1 MASHPR
7 GTIEPAGRN
16 DPADPE
22 GTHDPMS
29 PTAAPPEP
37 PDVDYTD
44 YDDVDTH
51 DAGDTI
57 VRRNPDEADTSA
69 RESLSNLLDK
79 LGWEGREGQ
88 SVMAGSVAR
97 ALADHRT
104 LLVEAP
110 TGTGKSLAYLVP
122 AAEEARATD
131 KPVIVVT
138 ATKALQQ
145 QVLDSDSPLLARLWP
160 DLDIRLM
167 KGRSNYACLSRVQAI
182 ADGTEE
188 TLFDEV
194 VDPHVWG
201 ELLSWTDTTDTG
213 DRADSPD
220 GVTNAMWSK
229 VSVGP
234 KECVGAKNCQFAEQC
249 FAEKA
254 GIAAREADI
263 VVTNSHLYLLDAKIT
278 GDADFDGIILPEHHA
293 VVVDEAHKLA
303 ETASRV
309 FGVEIRHGRGKTIKG
324 VCKGLVKDEQ
334 LDDVV
339 AADDRLL
346 AELLSFTETGPVD
359 PSVGN
364 LNIALEDYLLAV
376 RSVAKKVSGIV
387 VAVTQPKD
395 AEKKKRALNVL
406 GGAIEDL
413 TAVLKAGEDEEND
426 DVVWVEGDG
435 RRKPVLKMAPVDVG
449 PLLDRYVFS
458 RRTVAMCSATMTVGG
473 DFGSTAE
480 ELGLAAGTW
489 DSVSVPSP
497 FDHANNGLLYIPMGR
512 DKPLTRTDGT
522 VLPAVEA
529 LVPGPNATDFRE
541 GANDLTLNLVEA
553 AEGRALLLFTSW
565 KALND
570 TTEWLRDR
578 VPYTVLA
585 QGDKPTGRL
594 LAEFM
599 ADEQSVLCMTATGWE
614 GISAPGPSCSL
625 VVIDRIPFPRR
636 DDPLINAQRELATKN
651 RRSDF
656 HSVDVPK
663 AARMLAQGVG
673 RLIRTVS
680 DTGVVAVLD
689 TRLGTKKSYNATL
702 LGSLPPFKRSIHL
715 HEEVLPFLR
724 AIADDRRDKVPPP
737 GTPTAVEPVDD
748 ADAFDGID
756 EAA

>member
-1 MASHPR
+1 
-7 GTIEPAGRN
+7 
-16 DPADPE
+16 
-22 GTHDPMS
+22 MS
-29 PTAAPPEP
+29 PTAAAPPEP
-37 PDVDYTD
+37 PDVDHHD
-44 YDDVDTH
+44 YDDSDTH
-51 DAGDTI
+51 AAGETI

-69 RESLSNLLDK
+69 RQSLADLLGR
-79 LGWEGREGQ
+79 LGWEGRDAQ
-88 SVMAGSVAR
+88 SVMAGAVAR
-97 ALADHRT
+97 SLAAKQH

-122 AAEEARATD
+122 AAEQARATGA
-131 KPVIVVT
+131 PVVVVT

-145 QVLDSDSPLLARLWP
+145 QVLDADSPLLARLWP
-160 DLDIRLM
+160 DLEIRLM
-167 KGRSNYACLSRVQAI
+167 KGRGNYACLSRVQAI

-213 DRADSPD
+213 DRADAPD

-234 KECVGAKNCQFAEQC
+234 KECVGAKNCQFAQQC

-254 GIAAREADI
+254 GIAARDADI
-263 VVTNSHLYLLDAKIT
+263 VVTNSHLYLLDAAIGGSDET
-278 GDADFDGIILPEHHA
+278 DDSDGKDSLPWSPILPPHRD
-293 VVVDEAHKLA
+293 VIVDEAHKLA

-334 LDDVV
+334 LDGVV

-364 LNIALEDYLLAV
+364 LNIALDDYLLAV

-413 TAVLKAGEDEEND
+413 AAVLRAGEDEDND

-473 DFGSTAE
+473 DFNAAAE
-480 ELGLAAGTW
+480 ELGLTAGTW

-512 DKPLTRTDGT
+512 NKPLTRADGT

-529 LVPGPNATDFRE
+529 LVPGPNATDFRDR
-541 GANDLTLNLVEA
+541 ANDLTLRMIEA

-689 TRLGTKKSYNATL
+689 TRLGTKRSYNGTL

-715 HEEVLPFLR
+715 DEEVLPFLR
-724 AIADDRRDKVPPP
+724 AIAEDRRDKVPPI
-737 GTPTAVEPVDD
+737 GTPTAVETVDD
-748 ADAFDGID
+748 DDAFDGID